1 MDKHGL
7 YTVQEKVRAIV
18 EAPHPKTVQELTS
31 FLGLLNYYNKF
42 IPNLAPLIHLL
53 NKLLKHG
60 VKWEW
65 SESCVT
71 AIEMAKKGLISSPL
85 LVHFNSK
92 LPITLA
98 TDSSSYGLGAVL
110 SHVLP
115 HGIEQPIAYAS
126 GTLSCSEVNYSQI
139 EKEDLAII
147 FGVRKFHQYLYGK
160 SFVLVTDH
168 KPLTTLLGQKSVPTL
183 AASRL
188 QRWALVLSAYSYSIE
203 YRPTAHQCRCLV
215 ELPLPHIAAKE
226 KKDVDSRLNL
236 VQMTALHLHF

>member
-1 MDKHGL
+1 MELWSKKEKCTFLGESVEYLGHRVDKHGL

-168 KPLTTLLGQKSVPTL
+168 KPLTTLLGQKKCTYFGSKP
-183 AASRL
+183 
-188 QRWALVLSAYSYSIE
+188 SAEMGPCIISIFLL
-203 YRPTAHQCRCLV
+203 YRISPNST
-215 ELPLPHIAAKE
+215 PM
-226 KKDVDSRLNL
+226 
-236 VQMTALHLHF
+236 QMPC